1 MPGLFDPMS
10 VRDVTFR
17 NRIGMS
23 PMCQYRAHGDGVPTD
38 WHRAHYRARALGGA
52 GLILTEM
59 TDVEARG
66 RITERCLGLWNDAQR
81 DAFARLI
88 DDVHAE
94 GAKVGIQI
102 AHAGRKSSLAG
113 EIVAP
118 SAIAFASGHPTPR
131 ALSTAEVEGMVAA
144 FAAAA
149 ERAVAAGVD
158 LIELHGAHGYLIQQ
172 FLSPVT
178 NRRDDAYGD
187 PARFPLE
194 VIAAVRAGMPAG
206 MPLVLRVSAREVGEG
221 GYDEAF
227 LLPLLGRFVA
237 AGVDLVDVS
246 SGGDAPVRPTAYPG
260 YQLGLARTVRE
271 RVGVPVAAV
280 GMLHAPE
287 VAEYAVRSAHADL
300 ILVGRGML
308 RTPYWAHEAA
318 HALGVAHALPGE
330 YDKGL

>member
-1 MPGLFDPMS
+1 MPGLFDPFTL
-10 VRDVTFR
+10 RDLTCR
-17 NRIGMS
+17 NRVGMS
-23 PMCQYRAHGDGVPTD
+23 PMCQYRAQGDGVATD

-52 GLILTEM
+52 GLVLTEM

-66 RITERCLGLWNDAQR
+66 RITDGCLGLWNDAQR
-81 DAFARLI
+81 DAFARLA

-94 GAKVGIQI
+94 GASVGIQI
-102 AHAGRKSSLAG
+102 AHAGRKSNLAHDL
-113 EIVAP
+113 VAP
-118 SAIAFASGHPTPR
+118 SAIPFAPDRPTPR
-131 ALSTAEVEGMVAA
+131 ALATAEVEGIVEA

-149 ERAVAAGVD
+149 RRAVAAGVD
-158 LIELHGAHGYLIQQ
+158 AIELHGAHGYLLQQ
-172 FLSPVT
+172 VLSPVA

-194 VIAAVRAGMPAG
+194 VISAVRRELPAG
-206 MPLVLRVSAREVGEG
+206 MPLLMRLSLREVGEG

-227 LLPLLGRFVA
+227 LLALLPRFVA
-237 AGVDLVDVS
+237 AGVDLFDVS
-246 SGGDAPVRPTAYPG
+246 SGGDAPVRPNAYPG
-260 YQLGLARTVRE
+260 YQLGLARMVRE

-287 VAEYAVRSAHADL
+287 LAEYAVRSEHADL
-300 ILVGRGML
+300 VLVGRGML

-318 HALGVAHALPGE
+318 RSLGVALPLPGE

>member
-1 MPGLFDPMS
+1 MPGLFDPLTL
-10 VRDVTFR
+10 RDLTLR
-17 NRIGMS
+17 NRVGMS
-23 PMCQYRAHGDGVPTD
+23 PMCQYCAHGDGVPTD
-38 WHRAHYRARALGGA
+38 WHRAHYRARAVGGA

-66 RITERCLGLWNDAQR
+66 RITEGCLGLWNDAQR
-81 DAFARLI
+81 DAFARLA
-88 DDVHAE
+88 DDIHAE

-118 SAIAFASGHPTPR
+118 SAIAFAPGRPTPR
-131 ALSTAEVEGMVAA
+131 ALTAAEVEGIVEA

-149 ERAVAAGVD
+149 RRAVTAGVD
-158 LIELHGAHGYLIQQ
+158 VIELHGAHGYLIQQ

-178 NRRDDAYGD
+178 NQRDDAYGD
-187 PARFPLE
+187 PARFPLA
-194 VIAAVRAGMPAG
+194 VIAAVRGEMPAG
-206 MPLVLRVSAREVGEG
+206 MPLLMRLSLREVGPG
-221 GYDEAF
+221 GYDEAY
-227 LLPLLGRFVA
+227 LLPLLPRFVA
-237 AGVDLVDVS
+237 AGVDAFDVS
-246 SGGDAPVRPTAYPG
+246 SGGDAPVRPNAYPG
-260 YQLGLARTVRE
+260 YQLALARTVRE

-280 GMLHAPE
+280 GMLHAPD
-287 VAEYAVRSAHADL
+287 VAEYAVRSEHADV

-318 HALGVAHALPGE
+318 RALGVALPLPGE